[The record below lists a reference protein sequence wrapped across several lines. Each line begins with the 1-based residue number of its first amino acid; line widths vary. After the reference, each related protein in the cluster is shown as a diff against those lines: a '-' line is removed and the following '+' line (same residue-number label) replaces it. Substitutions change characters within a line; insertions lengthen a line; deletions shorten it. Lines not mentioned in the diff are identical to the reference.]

1 MPDKDYKKESQI
13 KQPRDGSSAFDKNRF
28 MFEVADEIRAG
39 LDEDK
44 KKTAPG
50 QGYEAPKPFE
60 KQPTKKAFEEKKD
73 TGWEK
78 KDTGCEHK

>member
-39 LDEDK
+39 LGEDK
-44 KKTAPG
+44 KKAPPG
-50 QGYEAPKPFE
+50 QGYETSKPSE
-60 KQPTKKAFEEKKD
+60 KEPAKKASEYGQKESECEKK
-73 TGWEK
+73 
-78 KDTGCEHK
+78 

>member
-1 MPDKDYKKESQI
+1 MPEKDYRKQSQ
-13 KQPRDGSSAFDKNRF
+13 KQQGAGFPSFDKNRF
-28 MFEVADEIRAG
+28 MYEVADEIRAG
-39 LDEDK
+39 IDEDK

-50 QGYEAPKPFE
+50 QGHEATKPFE

-73 TGWEK
+73 AGWEK